1 MCPPLVSSFFETALV
16 LELCQPC
23 FAFSAILYTYSNIQ
37 QFLKMQHVLMY
48 LCACL
53 MEKMVWILNVI
64 LILIFLLNGTRD

>member
-48 LCACL
+48 LWCL
-53 MEKMVWILNVI
+53 FDGKMVWILNVI
-64 LILIFLLNGTRD
+64 LILIFLLYGTRD

>member
-23 FAFSAILYTYSNIQ
+23 FALSAILYTYSNIQ

-48 LCACL
+48 LCALSDGKNGMDLECYFN
-53 MEKMVWILNVI
+53 INI
-64 LILIFLLNGTRD
+64 LIIWD